1 MEFLTSKFNELEKE
15 RKEKD
20 ELINSLEIKFR
31 KQIFKSF
38 LKVKVK
44 NIQKKAN
51 DREEYS
57 HRSCLLTHGF
67 DDRKTED
74 TGGRVLYVINY
85 KLNIE
90 VSLTS
95 IDRSHRLEKRTG
107 HV

>member
-57 HRSCLLTHGF
+57 RRSCLLTHGF

-95 IDRSHRLEKRTG
+95 IDRSHRLEKRKG
-107 HV
+107 HG